1 MLYIKKEEII
11 FEGGN
16 EFVGVEFLNGRV
28 VIDRCVCEV
37 DSVLVVKFM
46 RFKEWNKCYFILLK
60 VGKND

>member
-1 MLYIKKEEII
+1 MMLYIKKEEII
-11 FEGGN
+11 FGGGN

-46 RFKEWNKCYFILLK
+46 RFKE
-60 VGKND
+60 